1 MRPSEYKYD
10 QMQGE
15 INLLQKH
22 IMEMEVANEK
32 RKSEEII
39 FLIFAFL
46 VGTCMGIA
54 ISILLNNA

>member
-1 MRPSEYKYD
+1 MRLSEYKYD
-10 QMQGE
+10 QMQSE

-32 RKSEEII
+32 RKSEETI